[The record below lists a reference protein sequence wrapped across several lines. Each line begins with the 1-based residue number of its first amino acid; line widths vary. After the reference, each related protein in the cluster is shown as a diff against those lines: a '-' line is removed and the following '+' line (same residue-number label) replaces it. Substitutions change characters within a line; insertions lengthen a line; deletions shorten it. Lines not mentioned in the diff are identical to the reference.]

1 MHLGDSIAMQLRGAG
16 LLLAVALIGC
26 AAMVRSQ
33 ALRLEK
39 QIVLP
44 GVEGRIDHLTAD
56 FERQRVF
63 LAAVANGT
71 VEVVDLRQGRR
82 VGEIKGL
89 KEPQGLLYVPANRNL
104 YVATGGDG
112 MVRGYDGG
120 TLAPLHSISLGDDAD
135 NLRWDHQSN
144 SVMVGYGDGAI
155 AFLNPNL
162 SGKAKAEVRLPAH
175 PEAFQVSGDGNGLFV
190 NLPGD
195 QSVASVRLVPL
206 AVSARWKHL
215 GALANFPMAVD
226 PGSDRIFI
234 ACRMPSRLLALN
246 TKTGTVAESIETV
259 GDADDLFFDESRGRI
274 YVIGGEGFIDV
285 QSVAKNGKLSSIG
298 HIPTAAGARTGL
310 FVPGWNKVLVAA
322 PHRDG
327 NPARLLVYDL
337 PEE

>member
-1 MHLGDSIAMQLRGAG
+1 MPLRGVG
-16 LLLAVALIGC
+16 LLLVVAIVGC
-26 AAMVRSQ
+26 SALAQSQ

-39 QIVLP
+39 EIDLP

-56 FERQRVF
+56 PERQRVYI
-63 LAAVANGT
+63 AAVANGT
-71 VEVVDLRQGRR
+71 VEVVDLRQGRC

-89 KEPQGLLYVPANRNL
+89 KEPQGLLYVPINNNL

-112 MVRGYDGG
+112 MVRSYDGT

-155 AFLNPNL
+155 AFLNLNL
-162 SGKAKAEVRLPAH
+162 AGKAKVEVRLPAH
-175 PEAFQVSGDGNGLFV
+175 PESFQIPGNGSGLFV

-195 QSVASVRLVPL
+195 QSVASISLIPL
-206 AVSARWKHL
+206 AVSAKWRHL

-226 PGSDRIFI
+226 QGSDRIFI
-234 ACRMPSRLLALN
+234 ACRMPARLLELN
-246 TKTGTVAESIETV
+246 TKTGTVVERIETV

-285 QSVAKNGKLSSIG
+285 QSFAKNGKLSSIG
-298 HIPTAAGARTGL
+298 HIPTAPGARTGT

-322 PHRDG
+322 PHRDR

>member
-1 MHLGDSIAMQLRGAG
+1 M
-16 LLLAVALIGC
+16 LLVAIVGCSALAQ
-26 AAMVRSQ
+26 SQ

-39 QIVLP
+39 VIDLP
-44 GVEGRIDHLTAD
+44 GVEGRVDHLTAD
-56 FERQRVF
+56 FDWKRVYI
-63 LAAVANGT
+63 AAVANGT

-89 KEPQGLLYVPANRNL
+89 KEPQGLLYMPINNNL

-112 MVRGYDGG
+112 MVRSYYG
-120 TLAPLHSISLGDDAD
+120 TTLVPLNSISLGDDAD

-155 AFLNPNL
+155 AFLNLNL
-162 SGKAKAEVRLPAH
+162 AGKAKAEVRLPAH
-175 PEAFQVSGDGNGLFV
+175 PESFQVSGNGSGFFA
-190 NLPGD
+190 NLPRV
-195 QSVASVRLVPL
+195 QSVAYISLVPL
-206 AVSARWKHL
+206 AVSAMWRNL

-234 ACRMPSRLLALN
+234 ACRMPARLLALD
-246 TKTGTVAESIETV
+246 TKTGTVVERIETV
-259 GDADDLFFDESRGRI
+259 GDADDLLYDESRGRI

-285 QSVAKNGKLSSIG
+285 QSVAKNGKLSSID
-298 HIPTAAGARTGL
+298 HILTAPGARTGM

-322 PHRDG
+322 PHRDR

-337 PEE
+337 PGE